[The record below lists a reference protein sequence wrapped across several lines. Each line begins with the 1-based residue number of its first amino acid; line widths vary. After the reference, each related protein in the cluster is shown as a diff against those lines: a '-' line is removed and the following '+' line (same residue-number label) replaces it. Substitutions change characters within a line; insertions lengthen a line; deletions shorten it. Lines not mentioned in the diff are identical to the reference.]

1 MNLGISRV
9 GEPKLLP
16 GSRAFFGSMLTQAR
30 NVYQIET
37 TPLPAWPRG
46 ANWRQH
52 FKKQFSGGDRFR
64 AEHDGVD
71 NIEAAC
77 WPDDDPHLIEAVDA
91 AIEKANQAEGTVQYP
106 GTSE

>member
-9 GEPKLLP
+9 GEPKLV
-16 GSRAFFGSMLTQAR
+16 SRSSALFGSVLAQAR
-30 NVYQIET
+30 NVYEIET

-46 ANWRQH
+46 ANWRQQ

-71 NIEAAC
+71 RIEAAC
-77 WPDDDPHLIEAVDA
+77 WPDDEPQLIEAVDA
-91 AIEKANQAEGTVQYP
+91 AIDKANEEEGTVEYP
-106 GTSE
+106 RRD